1 MKEATLCEKL
11 NAHQKTSIN
20 NFDNKYVFG
29 YILVNPLSLPRSLFS
44 RVMNKEEQGCH
55 ITTI

>member
-1 MKEATLCEKL
+1 MKEATLCESL
-11 NAHQKTSIN
+11 NAHQKTTIN
-20 NFDNKYVFG
+20 IFDNQYVFK
-29 YILVNPLSLPRSLFS
+29 YISGIPLSLPRSLFS